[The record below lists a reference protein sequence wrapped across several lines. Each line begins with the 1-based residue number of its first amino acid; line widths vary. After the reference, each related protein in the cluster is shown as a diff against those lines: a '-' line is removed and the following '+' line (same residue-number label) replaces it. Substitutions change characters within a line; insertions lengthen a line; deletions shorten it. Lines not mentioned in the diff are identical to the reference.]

1 MPPQHPPPPPPN
13 PPGDADPPPPADAP
27 PPQDAESPPLPFG
40 ERWRGKFVLAEVD
53 GSDPRYAAL
62 VEKYLRL

>member
-1 MPPQHPPPPPPN
+1 MPHQPPPPPPN
-13 PPGDADPPPPADAP
+13 PPDDAAPPPPADEP
-27 PPQDAESPPLPFG
+27 PPDAAAKPLPFG

-53 GSDPRYAAL
+53 DDDPRYAAL

>member
-1 MPPQHPPPPPPN
+1 MPPQPPPPQPTN
-13 PPGDADPPPPADAP
+13 PQDDAPRQNPADEP
-27 PPQDAESPPLPFG
+27 PLDAESPPLPFG
-40 ERWRGKFVLAEVD
+40 ERWLGKFVLAEAD